1 MDEDRHNPKLSRISL
16 FVSSPGDVAH
26 ERRVARETIA
36 RLNAEFA
43 DRIVLDAYFWEYER
57 FDFSKSFQ
65 EQIPNTATFDVVLC
79 LLWSRLGS
87 RLGPRNGFPTAHRR
101 TRAPSMKSRML
112 LSARRSVM
120 GCQNCTSGST
130 RRFHRF
136 SRSRRRSTTKG
147 SLSGALSRDS
157 SSNGQ
162 RTVRRLVH
170 GSFTA
175 YHTIADFQD
184 LFEVKLCKIAERRVA
199 LSPGTLAPPAKRVWT
214 ERSPFRG
221 LEPFDFKHAPI
232 FFGRTAAVSG
242 AIEALR
248 KTQSDKDDPR
258 SFLLVL
264 GASGSGK
271 SSLARAGILP
281 VVTEPGVIEG
291 VGLWR
296 RAVMKPSDA
305 GGDVLVALRTLCF
318 QSPLCR
324 SWRAMELWLNR
335 SPPVWGRF
343 PRRSEAGCEWH
354 PSANKPAS
362 GRRSRLSFA
371 SAKMKAGPRT
381 RRPCAS
387 VCRICILRPRGL
399 FCSSISSKSCLRVEF
414 PRKNG
419 TRFSKC

>member
-162 RTVRRLVH
+162 RTVR
-170 GSFTA
+170 TA
-175 YHTIADFQD
+175 RSSAP
-184 LFEVKLCKIAERRVA
+184 
-199 LSPGTLAPPAKRVWT
+199 SPHIT
-214 ERSPFRG
+214 RSRIFR
-221 LEPFDFKHAPI
+221 I
-232 FFGRTAAVSG
+232 S
-242 AIEALR
+242 
-248 KTQSDKDDPR
+248 
-258 SFLLVL
+258 
-264 GASGSGK
+264 
-271 SSLARAGILP
+271 
-281 VVTEPGVIEG
+281 
-291 VGLWR
+291 
-296 RAVMKPSDA
+296 
-305 GGDVLVALRTLCF
+305 
-318 QSPLCR
+318 
-324 SWRAMELWLNR
+324 
-335 SPPVWGRF
+335 
-343 PRRSEAGCEWH
+343 
-354 PSANKPAS
+354 
-362 GRRSRLSFA
+362 SRLSFA
-371 SAKMKAGPRT
+371 RSPRGGWPSRRGRLRRPRSAFGQSVHHFAVSSLSTSNTHPSFSDEQLRSAVRSRLSAKRSRT
-381 RRPCAS
+381 KTIPAVSSWCSEPPA
-387 VCRICILRPRGL
+387 RGNPL
-399 FCSSISSKSCLRVEF
+399 WHEPAFFRSSPS
-414 PRKNG
+414 PA
-419 TRFSKC
+419 